1 MARQGI
7 NTGTSANSGTGDTL
21 LSGGVKINE
30 NFSELYTL
38 CGNGTTLAP
47 GIVTSIQVSG
57 VGIST
62 NQSTGEVTITGVAQ
76 TSNIISD
83 TIVNSGVTT
92 STNGFISAASTS
104 ACQITFVGNQLTF
117 TVAGIGSTTLTL
129 S

>member
-7 NTGTSANSGTGDTL
+7 STGTSPNSGTGDTL
-21 LSGGVKINE
+21 LSGGIKINE
-30 NFSELYTL
+30 NFSEIYTL
-38 CGNGTTLAP
+38 LGDGTTLAP
-47 GIVTSIQVSG
+47 GIVTSILAGDNIV
-57 VGIST
+57 VGS
-62 NQSTGEVTITGVAQ
+62 STGQVTITGIAQ

-117 TVAGIGSTTLTL
+117 TVSGIGSTTLTL